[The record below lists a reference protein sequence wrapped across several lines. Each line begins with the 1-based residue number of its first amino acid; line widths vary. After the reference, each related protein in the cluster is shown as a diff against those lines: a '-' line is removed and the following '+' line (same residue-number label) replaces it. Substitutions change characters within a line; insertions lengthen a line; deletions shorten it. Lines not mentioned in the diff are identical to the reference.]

1 MPTPSRP
8 RSVTTSKP
16 CNPPGVRLHA
26 RRAALL
32 ASAMLAGCQAPMA
45 ELQQLSDRHGH
56 QVVVQASQPFPLATS
71 VPRQPG
77 KASRLRVY
85 IEGDGH
91 AWATSSQPSLDPS
104 PHHLM
109 LAGLALADPLPS
121 VYLARPCQFVN
132 AAGCNADVW
141 TDGRF
146 SQAVVNSLG
155 QALDRL
161 KQRYGNRDF
170 ELIGYSGG
178 AALALLLASQRND
191 VGQLQTLAGNL
202 SPRQWAQVMHLS
214 PLVGSLEPL
223 DAPGRLA
230 RIPQRHLLGSTD
242 STIPAS
248 LFSHYLQRLGP
259 APCVEAVQV
268 PASHEQGWQQAW
280 QQWRG
285 RPIGCAPQ

>member
-1 MPTPSRP
+1 MPIPSRP
-8 RSVTTSKP
+8 KSVTTSKP
-16 CNPPGVRLHA
+16 CNPAGVPLYA
-26 RRAALL
+26 RWAALL

-45 ELQQLSDRHGH
+45 ELQQLSDSHGH
-56 QVVVQASQPFPLATS
+56 QVVVQPSQPFPLATS
-71 VPRQPG
+71 VPRQLG
-77 KASRLRVY
+77 STSRLRVY

-104 PHHLM
+104 PHHLL
-109 LAGLALADPLPS
+109 LAGLALGDPLPS
-121 VYLARPCQFVN
+121 VYLARPCQFVD

-146 SQAVVNSLG
+146 SQAVVDSLG

-161 KQRYGNRDF
+161 KQRSGNRDF

-178 AALALLLASQRND
+178 AALALLLASQRDD

-214 PLVGSLEPL
+214 PLAGSLEPL

-230 RIPQRHLLGSTD
+230 RIPQRHLLGNADT
-242 STIPAS
+242 TVPAS

-259 APCVEAVQV
+259 ALCVQAVRV
-268 PASHEQGWQQAW
+268 NASHEQGWQQAW
-280 QQWRG
+280 QQWRD
-285 RPIGCAPQ
+285 RPIDCPPQ

>member
-1 MPTPSRP
+1 MPIPSRP

-77 KASRLRVY
+77 NTSRLRVY

-121 VYLARPCQFVN
+121 VYLARPCQFVD

-146 SQAVVNSLG
+146 SQAVVDSLG

-161 KQRYGNRDF
+161 KQRYGNQDF

-178 AALALLLASQRND
+178 AALALLLASQRDD

-230 RIPQRHLLGSTD
+230 HIPQRHLLGNADT
-242 STIPAS
+242 TVPAS
-248 LFSHYLQRLGP
+248 LLSHYLQRLGP
-259 APCVEAVQV
+259 ALCVQV
-268 PASHEQGWQQAW
+268 VRVNASHEQGWQQAW
-280 QQWRG
+280 QQWRNQ
-285 RPIGCAPQ
+285 PIKCPRQ